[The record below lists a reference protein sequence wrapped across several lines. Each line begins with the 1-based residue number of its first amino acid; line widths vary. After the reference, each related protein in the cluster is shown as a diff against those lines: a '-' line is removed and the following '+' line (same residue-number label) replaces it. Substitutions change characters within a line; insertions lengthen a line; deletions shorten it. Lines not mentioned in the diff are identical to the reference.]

1 MSWHS
6 LLNELDVTKGKIT
19 KVSPDGKQVTVQ
31 TSPGQE
37 LKIDTAKD
45 DNIDISTDK
54 GKTSIKLN
62 KKSGP
67 NVGPKVR
74 PGQSVDISEDFMDD
88 RKYQS
93 LEELLAKLE
102 DIESHIYR
110 LRDMDG
116 ATEWEGKRVTGTG
129 DIHDQLTTMYK
140 SLQALQGA
148 VGRALKVVPGEQ
160 NPDIQKFKAGM
171 KEGFGDNATATQ
183 ALRLMVGSQNFAKAK
198 RALEMARA
206 GKSVPANFV
215 SGLIPLLDL
224 LNNVMSGS
232 IANTRI
238 LQQLDKRAKQKLN
251 IADSVKEGVND
262 VDKIHQLTDELYR
275 ELVDFNNEEYDENVE
290 ELVGHLAEFKAR
302 LEGDTGSF
310 SEGSVKEAGGNMEG
324 YLNTIDEYVEML
336 FKSAKDKRDTEIA
349 YRIQNAVDD
358 IRTRE
363 LGLKPSLIRAKYNTA
378 EAVQKK
384 RLVDTGLDLEEGPND
399 KHIFKA
405 IFMAGGP
412 GSGKSF
418 VAQKVLKQ
426 FGLKVIDSD
435 KMFEYLM
442 SKKGMDVNDP
452 EQIYSPD
459 GQATRD
465 KAKAQ
470 TAKQKHWWLDGKLGV
485 VIDGTGRDVEK
496 TAKLRQ
502 EMIDQGYGTMMLYV
516 NTKLAVAQQRNLD
529 RPGRTIR
536 PEEVEKMWRRVQEN
550 IMKFQQVFGA
560 ERFLV
565 IDNSGGLEDPERA
578 EAFKNVESNI
588 RKFLNQEPRN
598 KIAQKWLAQYKK

>member
-1 MSWHS
+1 MSWHN
-6 LLNELDVTKGKIT
+6 LLNELDTTKGKVT
-19 KVSPDGKQVTVQ
+19 KVSPDGQQVTIK

-37 LKIDTAKD
+37 LKIDAKKD
-45 DNIDISTDK
+45 PNIDISTSG

-67 NVGPKVR
+67 NVGQKIK
-74 PGQSVDISEDFMDD
+74 PGQSVDVEEDVQDN

-93 LEELLAKLE
+93 LEELYSKLI
-102 DIESHIYR
+102 DIERHINR
-110 LRDMDG
+110 LSVMDS
-116 ATEWEGKRVTGTG
+116 ATEIQGKPVTGTA

-140 SLQALQGA
+140 NIEGLQGA
-148 VGRALKVVPGEQ
+148 VARALKIVPAEQ

-224 LNNVMSGS
+224 LDNVMSGS

-251 IADSVKEGVND
+251 ISDS
-262 VDKIHQLTDELYR
+262 L
-275 ELVDFNNEEYDENVE
+275 
-290 ELVGHLAEFKAR
+290 
-302 LEGDTGSF
+302 
-310 SEGSVKEAGGNMEG
+310 
-324 YLNTIDEYVEML
+324 
-336 FKSAKDKRDTEIA
+336 
-349 YRIQNAVDD
+349 
-358 IRTRE
+358 
-363 LGLKPSLIRAKYNTA
+363 
-378 EAVQKK
+378 QKK
-384 RLVDTGLDLEEGPND
+384 RLIDTGLNLDEGPND

-426 FGLKVIDSD
+426 FGLKFIDSD

-442 SKKGMDVNDP
+442 SKKGLDVNDP

-465 KAKAQ
+465 QAKAQ
-470 TAKQKHWWLDGKLGV
+470 TDKQKHWWLDGKLGV
-485 VIDGTGRDVEK
+485 VIDGTGRDLEK
-496 TAKLRQ
+496 TARIRQ

-516 NTKLAVAQQRNLD
+516 NTKLAVSQQRNLD

-550 IMKFQQVFGA
+550 IMKFQQLFGA
-560 ERFLV
+560 DRFLV

>member
-1 MSWHS
+1 
-6 LLNELDVTKGKIT
+6 
-19 KVSPDGKQVTVQ
+19 
-31 TSPGQE
+31 
-37 LKIDTAKD
+37 
-45 DNIDISTDK
+45 
-54 GKTSIKLN
+54 
-62 KKSGP
+62 
-67 NVGPKVR
+67 
-74 PGQSVDISEDFMDD
+74 
-88 RKYQS
+88 
-93 LEELLAKLE
+93 
-102 DIESHIYR
+102 
-110 LRDMDG
+110 
-116 ATEWEGKRVTGTG
+116 
-129 DIHDQLTTMYK
+129 
-140 SLQALQGA
+140 
-148 VGRALKVVPGEQ
+148 
-160 NPDIQKFKAGM
+160 M

-224 LNNVMSGS
+224 LDNVMSGS

-251 IADSVKEGVND
+251 IADS
-262 VDKIHQLTDELYR
+262 L
-275 ELVDFNNEEYDENVE
+275 
-290 ELVGHLAEFKAR
+290 
-302 LEGDTGSF
+302 
-310 SEGSVKEAGGNMEG
+310 
-324 YLNTIDEYVEML
+324 
-336 FKSAKDKRDTEIA
+336 
-349 YRIQNAVDD
+349 
-358 IRTRE
+358 
-363 LGLKPSLIRAKYNTA
+363 
-378 EAVQKK
+378 QKK
-384 RLVDTGLDLEEGPND
+384 RLIDTGLNLDEGPND

-426 FGLKVIDSD
+426 FGLKFIDSD

-442 SKKGMDVNDP
+442 SKKGLDVNDP

-465 KAKAQ
+465 QAKAQ
-470 TAKQKHWWLDGKLGV
+470 TDKQKHWWLDGKLGV
-485 VIDGTGRDVEK
+485 VIDGTGRDLEK
-496 TAKLRQ
+496 TARIRQ

-516 NTKLAVAQQRNLD
+516 NTKLAVSQQRNLD

-550 IMKFQQVFGA
+550 IMKFQQLFGA
-560 ERFLV
+560 DRFLV

>member
-1 MSWHS
+1 MSWHN
-6 LLNELDVTKGKIT
+6 LLNELDVTKGKVT
-19 KVSPDGKQVTVQ
+19 KVSPDGNQVTIK

-37 LKIDTAKD
+37 LKIDAKKD
-45 DNIDISTDK
+45 PNIDISTSG

-67 NVGPKVR
+67 NVGQKIK
-74 PGQSVDISEDFMDD
+74 PGQSVDVE
-88 RKYQS
+88 
-93 LEELLAKLE
+93 
-102 DIESHIYR
+102 
-110 LRDMDG
+110 
-116 ATEWEGKRVTGTG
+116 
-129 DIHDQLTTMYK
+129 
-140 SLQALQGA
+140 
-148 VGRALKVVPGEQ
+148 
-160 NPDIQKFKAGM
+160 
-171 KEGFGDNATATQ
+171 EGFGDNATATQ

-224 LNNVMSGS
+224 LDNVMSGS

-251 IADSVKEGVND
+251 IADSVN
-262 VDKIHQLTDELYR
+262 
-275 ELVDFNNEEYDENVE
+275 
-290 ELVGHLAEFKAR
+290 
-302 LEGDTGSF
+302 
-310 SEGSVKEAGGNMEG
+310 EAGGNMEG

-336 FKSAKDKRDTEIA
+336 FKSAEGTDNAKATEIA

-363 LGLKPSLIRAKYNTA
+363 LGLKPSLIRAKYNKQT

-426 FGLKVIDSD
+426 FGLKFIDSD

-442 SKKGMDVNDP
+442 AKKGMDVNDP

-465 KAKAQ
+465 QAKAQ
-470 TAKQKHWWLDGKLGV
+470 TDKQKHWWLDGKLGV
-485 VIDGTGRDVEK
+485 VIDGTGRDLEK
-496 TAKLRQ
+496 TARIRQ

-516 NTKLAVAQQRNLD
+516 NTKLAVSQQRNLD

-550 IMKFQQVFGA
+550 IMKFQQLFGA
-560 ERFLV
+560 DRFLV